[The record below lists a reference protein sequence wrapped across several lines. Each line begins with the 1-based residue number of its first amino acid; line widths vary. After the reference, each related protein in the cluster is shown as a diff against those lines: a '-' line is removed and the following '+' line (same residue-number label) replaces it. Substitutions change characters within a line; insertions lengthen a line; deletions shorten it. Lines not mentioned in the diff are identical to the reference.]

1 MKHSPKCGKHGVSND
16 IIVAL
21 CYEQEDNNC
30 AVGIINPSLQKT
42 CLFQRIYFEGSLKM
56 VGIAY
61 NFVR

>member
-30 AVGIINPSLQKT
+30 AVGIINPSLQKIWSIST
-42 CLFQRIYFEGSLKM
+42 HLFRGFIKNGWNS
-56 VGIAY
+56 I
-61 NFVR
+61 